1 MLTASYMFWT
11 YQLRPQFYDEI
22 IGDLSAP
29 SVIASGHHYS
39 VPMFSDPTKFC
50 VIPGCVGREEA
61 FNENAGI

>member
-1 MLTASYMFWT
+1 MLTAGYMFWT
-11 YQLRPQFYDEI
+11 HQLRPQFYDEI

-39 VPMFSDPTKFC
+39 VPMLSDPKRSM

-61 FNENAGI
+61 FNENTEI